1 MRGTRRFYH
10 GPPSGILRAVNAP
23 RPLVRHTAAGAIAA
37 IVYVFLWAAA
47 FVPSRVL
54 AHSAPPLSILWI
66 RFIAAGGLLFVGV
79 RIAGLP
85 IPREPGT
92 WLRLLLL
99 GVLGNAMYLGM
110 NYEAL
115 RHLSAGMG
123 SIVASTNPLILA
135 LLAPWLLR
143 EPLTPRKLTGL
154 LLGFLGVVLAM
165 HSRATTQEARV
176 QDVLLS
182 AAGVLSFVFSNILY
196 KRMQVRPH
204 PVVLNAAQ
212 LLLAGVA
219 LLPVAFALEGP
230 PRIHWTWP
238 IVASLAFLV
247 VVLSIGASMLWFWIL
262 HHGEASR
269 VSAYF
274 FLTPVFGLLLGA
286 LLLGE
291 PLAPLDAV
299 ALAVIA
305 LGLWLVTR
313 ESPARPQAAP
323 PTSEK

>member
-1 MRGTRRFYH
+1 
-10 GPPSGILRAVNAP
+10 
-23 RPLVRHTAAGAIAA
+23 
-37 IVYVFLWAAA
+37 
-47 FVPSRVL
+47 
-54 AHSAPPLSILWI
+54 
-66 RFIAAGGLLFVGV
+66 
-79 RIAGLP
+79 
-85 IPREPGT
+85 T

-99 GVLGNAMYLGM
+99 GTLGNALYLGL

-143 EPLTPRKLTGL
+143 EPLTARKLTGL
-154 LLGFLGVVLAM
+154 LLGFSGVVLAM
-165 HSRATTQEARV
+165 HARAASQEARPV
-176 QDVLLS
+176 DVLTS

-196 KRMQVRPH
+196 KRMRLRPH

-212 LLLAGVA
+212 LLLAGVVLVPAA
-219 LLPVAFALEGP
+219 LVFEGP
-230 PRIHWTWP
+230 PRVNWTLP
-238 IVASLAFLV
+238 VVGSLAFLV

-299 ALAVIA
+299 ALVVIA
-305 LGLWLVTR
+305 TGLWLTTR
-313 ESPARPQAAP
+313 G
-323 PTSEK
+323 

>member
-1 MRGTRRFYH
+1 M
-10 GPPSGILRAVNAP
+10 NAP
-23 RPLVRHTAAGAIAA
+23 GHTAKGALAA
-37 IVYVFLWAAA
+37 VLYVFLWAAA

-66 RFIAAGGLLFVGV
+66 RFVGAGVLLFAGV
-79 RIAGLP
+79 RVAGLP
-85 IPREPGT
+85 VPRDGGT

-99 GVLGNAMYLGM
+99 GILGNAVYLGM

-143 EPLTPRKLTGL
+143 EPLTARKLSGL
-154 LLGFLGVVLAM
+154 LLGFSGVVLAM
-165 HSRATTQEARV
+165 HTRAHSQEARV
-176 QDVLLS
+176 QDVLL
-182 AAGVLSFVFSNILY
+182 AAFGVLSFVFSNILY
-196 KRMQVRPH
+196 KRMHVRPH
-204 PVVLNAAQ
+204 PLVLNAAQ
-212 LLLAGVA
+212 LFLAGVA
-219 LLPVAFALEGP
+219 LLPVALAVEGP
-230 PRIHWTWP
+230 PRIDWTWP

-247 VVLSIGASMLWFWIL
+247 VVLSIGASMLWFRIL

-286 LLLGE
+286 LLLRE
-291 PLAPLDAV
+291 PLAPLDGV
-299 ALAVIA
+299 ALGVIA
-305 LGLWLVTR
+305 LGLWLVTGER
-313 ESPARPQAAP
+313 
-323 PTSEK
+323 

>member
-1 MRGTRRFYH
+1 MHPIR
-10 GPPSGILRAVNAP
+10 VNAP
-23 RPLVRHTAAGAIAA
+23 GTAARHSALGTAAA
-37 IVYVFLWAAA
+37 ISYVFLWAAA

-54 AHSAPPLSILWI
+54 AHGAPPLSILWI
-66 RFIAAGGLLFVGV
+66 RFLLAGALLFAGV
-79 RIAGLP
+79 LFARLP
-85 IPREPGT
+85 VPRDLGT

-99 GVLGNAMYLGM
+99 GILGNALYLGL

-123 SIVASTNPLILA
+123 SIVASTNPLLLA

-143 EPLTPRKLTGL
+143 EPLTRRKAAGL
-154 LLGFLGVVLAM
+154 LLGFGGVVLAM
-165 HSRATTQEARV
+165 HSRATTQEARL

-182 AAGVLSFVFSNILY
+182 AGGVMAFVFSNILY
-196 KRMQVRPH
+196 KRMRVRPH

-212 LLLAGVA
+212 LFLSGVA
-219 LLPVAFALEGP
+219 LMPVALVIEGA
-230 PRIHWTWP
+230 PRIDWTPP
-238 IVASLAFLV
+238 IIWSLAFLI

-262 HHGEASR
+262 QHGEASR

-291 PLAPLDAV
+291 RLVPLDGV
-299 ALAVIA
+299 ALLVIA
-305 LGLWLVTR
+305 AGLWLV
-313 ESPARPQAAP
+313 ARA
-323 PTSEK
+323 ER

>member
-1 MRGTRRFYH
+1 VLG
-10 GPPSGILRAVNAP
+10 
-23 RPLVRHTAAGAIAA
+23 TAAAILY
-37 IVYVFLWAAA
+37 IFLWASA
-47 FVPSRVL
+47 FVPSRIL
-54 AHSAPPLSILWI
+54 AHSAPPLTILWI
-66 RFIAAGGLLFVGV
+66 RFLLAGGALFVGA
-79 RIAGLP
+79 RLFGLP
-85 IPREPGT
+85 VPREPGT

-99 GVLGNAMYLGM
+99 GTLGNALYLGL

-143 EPLTPRKLTGL
+143 EPLTARKLTGL
-154 LLGFLGVVLAM
+154 LLGFFGVVLAM
-165 HSRATTQEARV
+165 HTRAATQEARPI
-176 QDVLLS
+176 DVLMS
-182 AAGVLSFVFSNILY
+182 AAGVLAFVFSNILY
-196 KRMQVRPH
+196 KRMHLRPH

-212 LLLAGVA
+212 LLLAGVVLVLPA
-219 LLPVAFALEGP
+219 LILEGP
-230 PRIHWTWP
+230 PRVSWTP
-238 IVASLAFLV
+238 EVVFSLAFLI

-262 HHGEASR
+262 QHGEASR

-291 PLAPLDAV
+291 PLAPLDGL

-305 LGLWLVTR
+305 AGLWLATR
-313 ESPARPQAAP
+313 G
-323 PTSEK
+323 

>member
-1 MRGTRRFYH
+1 M
-10 GPPSGILRAVNAP
+10 
-23 RPLVRHTAAGAIAA
+23 AA
-37 IVYVFLWAAA
+37 ILYVFLWAAA

-66 RFIAAGGLLFVGV
+66 RFLLAGGLLFVWVRLAGV
-79 RIAGLP
+79 P
-85 IPREPGT
+85 VPRDAGT

-99 GVLGNAMYLGM
+99 GVLGNALYLGL

-143 EPLTPRKLTGL
+143 EPLTLRKLCGL
-154 LLGFLGVVLAM
+154 VLGFSGVVLAM
-165 HSRATTQEARV
+165 HTRATTQEARV

-182 AAGVLSFVFSNILY
+182 AAGVLAFVFSNILY

-204 PVVLNAAQ
+204 PLVLNAAQ
-212 LLLAGVA
+212 LFLAGVA
-219 LLPVAFALEGP
+219 LAPVALAVEGP
-230 PRIHWTWP
+230 PDFAWTLP
-238 IVASLAFLV
+238 IVASLAFLI

-262 HHGEASR
+262 QHGEASR

-274 FLTPVFGLLLGA
+274 FLTPVFGLFLGA

-291 PLAPLDAV
+291 ALAPLDGV
-299 ALAVIA
+299 ALVVIA
-305 LGLWLVTR
+305 AGLWLV
-313 ESPARPQAAP
+313 ARG
-323 PTSEK
+323 